1 MNESSHSIVCFRPLT
16 LLLSVFTLYCIVD
29 KTYRAVQAA
38 NEVQPDGYKYH
49 IVGGAAA
56 TVSPSKF

>member
-1 MNESSHSIVCFRPLT
+1 M
-16 LLLSVFTLYCIVD
+16 LLSVFTLYCIVD